1 MLGLK
6 LEDVD
11 LRGILF
17 TLYRASNEFDVPKEI
32 AYRLLTALH
41 VNLKGNEQSVQLLP
55 EFITLED
62 IIETGKS
69 SLEEFLSE
77 ELIKE
82 ADTGFRLTDKADE
95 LLKRSSEIQ
104 KELYLSGFSYCG
116 GALVLRF

>member
-1 MLGLK
+1 M
-6 LEDVD
+6 
-11 LRGILF
+11 
-17 TLYRASNEFDVPKEI
+17 
-32 AYRLLTALH
+32 H

-82 ADTGFRLTDKADE
+82 ADTGFRLTDKAEE